1 MLGVLTG
8 LQQEAA
14 LIRRVFPH
22 SPVELSY
29 ASEQGAVEAMGRLQ
43 EAGVTKVLSFGCA
56 GGLSPSVEP
65 GTIIVADRVHVG
77 SRDYRT
83 DASLS
88 ALCGRDGDVALSGG
102 VLHSREMVA
111 QAEQKRRL
119 YQETHCLAV
128 DMESGVV
135 ACSGLPFAVL
145 RVVCDD
151 AARDLPPAA
160 GEAMD
165 KGRVKCAALIRSIV
179 RHPKQISALMSL
191 GRDASRARQA
201 MACFLH
207 EHQES
212 LKTAE

>member
-8 LQQEAA
+8 LQQEAV

-65 GTIIVADRVHVG
+65 GTIIVADHVHVG
-77 SRDYRT
+77 SRDYST
-83 DASLS
+83 DAALS
-88 ALCGRDGDVALSGG
+88 RLCGRDAALSGG

-111 QAEQKRRL
+111 QAQQKRRL

-179 RHPKQISALMSL
+179 RHPKQIPALMSL
-191 GRDASRARQA
+191 GKDASRARQA
-201 MACFLH
+201 MARFLH

-212 LKTAE
+212 LKRAE